1 MSRYR
6 LYRITPVW
14 CIILF
19 MFIQIYDSSAQGC
32 SDAGF
37 CTMGAMRPNQNAPG
51 SSAIK
56 LRSFEV
62 GQYLGR
68 TQFKDYII
76 AYTADFN
83 FSIGK
88 KIGAQIKIPYMVVSG
103 PLAKTNG
110 FGDVS
115 MSVSRALI
123 QKKNW
128 VLSTSVG
135 IKFPLRVVEEPFK
148 KDVNYSNILSQEGK
162 PLPMYYQTS
171 LGTFDVIWG
180 ASVRNKNWMLATGLQ
195 YSVNKNDNM
204 FLWGPWRSSEDS
216 LIALQYPRSK
226 QLKRGFDV
234 MLRVERNFR
243 FSRFNFYTGLLPIW
257 RLTPD
262 MFTNPKGAREKAE
275 GSTGLAMT
283 VLLGAGYQFNV
294 HHAIKLLFGKQVVK
308 REHNPDGLSRIWV
321 TSVNYEIKF

>member
-1 MSRYR
+1 MSRYK
-6 LYRITPVW
+6 LFRIAPVW
-14 CIILF
+14 CMILF
-19 MFIQIYDSSAQGC
+19 MFIQIHNSSAQGC

-51 SSAIK
+51 STALR
-56 LRSFEV
+56 LRSFEI

-68 TQFKDYII
+68 TQFKDYIV

-88 KIGAQIKIPYMVVSG
+88 KIGAQVKIPYMTIYG
-103 PLAKTNG
+103 PLASTKG

-115 MSVSRALI
+115 VSFSRGLI
-123 QKKNW
+123 QIKNW
-128 VLSTSVG
+128 QLSTTVG
-135 IKFPLRVVEEPFK
+135 IKFPFRVVQEPFK
-148 KDVNYSNILSQEGK
+148 KDVNYSAIASEEGR

-171 LGTFDVIWG
+171 LGTFDIVWG
-180 ASVRNKNWMLATGLQ
+180 ASIRNKNWMFATGLQ
-195 YSVNKNDNM
+195 YSTNKNDNM

-216 LIALQYPRSK
+216 LIALEYPRAK

-243 FSRFNFYTGLLPIW
+243 FSRFNFYMGLLPIW

-262 MFTNPKGAREKAE
+262 TFVNPKGVREDAA

-283 VLLGAGYQFNV
+283 VLVGTGYQFNI
-294 HHAIKLLFGKQVVK
+294 HHGIKVLFGKQVVK
-308 REHNPDGLSRIWV
+308 REHNPDGLSRLWV